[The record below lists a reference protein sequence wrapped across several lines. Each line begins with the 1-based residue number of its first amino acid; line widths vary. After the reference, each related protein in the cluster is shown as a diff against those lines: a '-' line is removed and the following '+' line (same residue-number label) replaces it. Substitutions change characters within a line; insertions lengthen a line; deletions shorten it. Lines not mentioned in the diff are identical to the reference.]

1 MSNLTYNGNKK
12 TIKEISNAFKGYCI
26 TLMFGTDTKVMY
38 EGTCGW
44 YDNRVPLG
52 FNYDKK
58 SKTMM
63 IYVN

>member
-1 MSNLTYNGNKK
+1 MYNLTYNENKR

-26 TLMFGTDTKVMY
+26 TLIFGTGTKVMY

-44 YDNRVPLG
+44 YDKRVPLG
-52 FNYDKK
+52 YNFDKK
-58 SKTMM
+58 KKEMN

>member
-1 MSNLTYNGNKK
+1 
-12 TIKEISNAFKGYCI
+12 
-26 TLMFGTDTKVMY
+26 LMFGTGTKVMY

-52 FNYDKK
+52 FNFDKK
-58 SKTMM
+58 NKTMM